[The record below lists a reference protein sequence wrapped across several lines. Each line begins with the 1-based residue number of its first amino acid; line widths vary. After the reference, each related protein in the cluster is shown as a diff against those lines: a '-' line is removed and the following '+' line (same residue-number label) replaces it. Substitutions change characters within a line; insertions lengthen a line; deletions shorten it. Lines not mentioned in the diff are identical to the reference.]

1 MWSGRKGLQQ
11 TVAVPFLAR
20 HGLGCDPLVV
30 LTLTYFLLTVTDME
44 DGIRIREIRLEMSGK
59 ENFICC
65 IAYQVTM
72 M

>member
-1 MWSGRKGLQQ
+1 MSHSKFEVGLLIF
-11 TVAVPFLAR
+11 VAVTCVL
-20 HGLGCDPLVV
+20 CSIV